1 MERKLIVISAPS
13 GAGKTTIVRRILEL
27 VPALEFSVSACSRPK
42 RNGEING
49 KDYYFLGT
57 EEFREKIRKKE
68 FLEWEQVYEGQYYG
82 TLVVEVERIWKKG
95 RHVIFD
101 VDVKGGLSIKKRF
114 PERTLAVFIRPPSF
128 EILEERLRKRSTE
141 SPENLKKRLEKAKY
155 ELGFAGQFD
164 RVVIN
169 DDLDDAIEEVH
180 SIILEFLAGVNNHE
194 PELQ

>member
-13 GAGKTTIVRRILEL
+13 GAGKTTIVRRMLEL

-57 EEFREKIRKKE
+57 EEFREKIRKNE

-82 TLVVEVERIWKKG
+82 TLVAEVERIWKKG
-95 RHVIFD
+95 MHVIFD

-114 PERTLAVFIRPPSF
+114 PERTLAIFIRPPSF
-128 EILEERLRKRSTE
+128 EVLEERLRNRSTE
-141 SPENLKKRLEKAKY
+141 SPENLRKRLEKARY
-155 ELGFAGQFD
+155 ELDFARQFD
-164 RVVIN
+164 RVVVN
-169 DDLDDAIEEVH
+169 NDLDTAIKQVH
-180 SIILEFLAGVNNHE
+180 SIILEFLDEGDTHE
-194 PELQ
+194 RDQQ